1 MPPLHFYLKYDPPPP
16 LGGTSNPPPGLKT
29 FCIQT
34 NIQNI
39 QTNKQRPFPIIHQ
52 TRRHPAT
59 HHQGSRHF
67 AFKTNKD
74 KHGKNFNY
82 PPNSEAPPTHHW
94 GSIHFAFKTNII
106 HQKNIIHQ
114 TRRHPATHHQAFCIQ
129 NKHGKHFNCWPVT
142 AYIVSYLEHLRASFP
157 PNCWPPWLS
166 FFAQLKNQ
174 FFPSKGD
181 IYFIIL
187 NSNSRFVMFLCE
199 VYLRVTMTNGNFPLF
214 RTYLCLF
221 VCLLKVTH
229 LFAFS
234 PLCVLKCL
242 LKSAAWEEAKSHWL
256 HLFDFSPL
264 CVFKCVLKLPARE
277 DA

>member
-1 MPPLHFYLKYDPPPP
+1 MVGFHHHPYHW
-16 LGGTSNPPPGLKT
+16 SSIGLLLSFKDKQGCFSSHT
-29 FCIQT
+29 GNDSLFT
-34 NIQNI
+34 NYNGPTQDQNI
-39 QTNKQRPFPIIHQ
+39 QTNKQRPFP
-52 TRRHPAT
+52 
-59 HHQGSRHF
+59 
-67 AFKTNKD
+67 
-74 KHGKNFNY
+74 
-82 PPNSEAPPTHHW
+82 
-94 GSIHFAFKTNII
+94 
-106 HQKNIIHQ
+106 IIHQ

-242 LKSAAWEEAKSHWL
+242 LKSAAREET
-256 HLFDFSPL
+256 
-264 CVFKCVLKLPARE
+264 
-277 DA
+277 

>member
-1 MPPLHFYLKYDPPPP
+1 MTPLPPSEAPP
-16 LGGTSNPPPGLKT
+16 
-29 FCIQT
+29 
-34 NIQNI
+34 
-39 QTNKQRPFPIIHQ
+39 
-52 TRRHPAT
+52 T
-59 HHQGSRHF
+59 HHRGSRHF
-67 AFKTNKD
+67 AFKQIFKTFKQTNKD
-74 KHGKNFNY
+74 PSPLSTKLGG
-82 PPNSEAPPTHHW
+82 T
-94 GSIHFAFKTNII
+94 
-106 HQKNIIHQ
+106 
-114 TRRHPATHHQAFCIQ
+114 HPATHHQAFCIQ

-256 HLFDFSPL
+256 HLFDFSPQ
-264 CVFKCVLKLPARE
+264 CVFKSLFECSLWEETYCICLFVWHCAYSNVPSNYLHEKMQSHIGCICLFSPLCSKI
-277 DA
+277 

>member
-39 QTNKQRPFPIIHQ
+39 QTNKQRPFP
-52 TRRHPAT
+52 
-59 HHQGSRHF
+59 
-67 AFKTNKD
+67 
-74 KHGKNFNY
+74 
-82 PPNSEAPPTHHW
+82 
-94 GSIHFAFKTNII
+94 
-106 HQKNIIHQ
+106 IIHQ

-264 CVFKCVLKLPARE
+264 CIFKCVLKSPVWTDAKSHWLHLFNFSPLCVFKCLLKSPASE
-277 DA
+277 EA